1 MQAVKL
7 CRHCGKEFAP
17 ARPLQAV
24 CSPRCS
30 FAEVRVAKRAEKAA
44 ERDSLKARREKLKT
58 IADRIAEAQ
67 IEFNAYI
74 RLRDKMAGFACISSG
89 AALDWSGNAVDAG
102 HYRSTGA
109 ASHLRF
115 NSDNCHCQT
124 KQENRYLAGNA
135 ADYRLGLIRRIGLAR
150 VEALESDNEPHK
162 WSHAELI
169 EIKAKYRAKRKT
181 LDGNQ

>member
-1 MQAVKL
+1 MKL

-24 CSPRCS
+24 CSPRC
-30 FAEVRVAKRAEKAA
+30 ARAATVAAKKA
-44 ERDSLKARREKLKT
+44 DKASIKVRREKLKT
-58 IADRIAEAQ
+58 IAERIAEAQ
-67 IEFNAYI
+67 KEFNAYI

-115 NSDNCHCQT
+115 NEDNCHAQT

-135 ADYRLGLIRRIGLAR
+135 ADYRIGLILRIGLAR
-150 VEALESDNEPHK
+150 VENLESDNEPHK

-169 EIKAKYRAKRKT
+169 EIKAKYRAKRKA
-181 LDGNQ
+181 LEGNL